1 MTQESFFASFKP
13 AVRKFEAG
21 GVAVWMRPFSGA
33 VRFSLS
39 RQAADITKAGEAETP
54 HFQAAVVAHSLCEEG
69 GALVFPEVN
78 DAVLAQVEGLPGTV
92 LQDLF
97 VFALE
102 VNQMRECDVK
112 ALEGK
117 LRGQA
122 S

>member
-1 MTQESFFASFKP
+1 MTQEAFFASFKP
-13 AVRKFEAG
+13 AMRSFNAG
-21 GVAVWMRPFSGA
+21 GVPVWMRPFSGA
-33 VRFSLS
+33 VRFALS
-39 RQAADITKAGEAETP
+39 RQAADITKAGEAESP
-54 HFQAAVVAHSLCEEG
+54 HFQAAVVAHSLCDES
-69 GALVFPEVN
+69 GAPVFTTV
-78 DAVLAQVEGLPGTV
+78 DDDVIAKIEGLPGTI
-92 LQDLF
+92 LQDMF